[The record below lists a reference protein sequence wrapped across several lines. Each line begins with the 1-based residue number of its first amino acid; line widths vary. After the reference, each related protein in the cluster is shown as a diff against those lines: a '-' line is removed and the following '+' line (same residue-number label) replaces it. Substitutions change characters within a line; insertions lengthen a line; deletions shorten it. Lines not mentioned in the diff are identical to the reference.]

1 MSSGN
6 INISAGILFSGD
18 TFKRIK
24 EIMNIANAAF
34 ISQSTFYSIQKK
46 LLYPAIHRVYTTN
59 RALLFESAKEES
71 ETHLLGDGRC
81 DSPGYHSKYGTYT
94 LMDSQSGHILDFHI
108 SHVRVAGNSQRMEL
122 DGFKKVVDRLQEYG
136 IKIGSITM
144 DWHKQIRSYMR
155 KFLKHILHQFDVW
168 HVGKSIK
175 KKLVKLPKK
184 KSCCCLNQ
192 WIKAIINHF
201 WWCCTSCEGDPENL
215 KEKWLSIL
223 YHITDRHRWKGF
235 KTFKKCQHKKLT
247 KKERNCKPFLK
258 QSSPAYKTL
267 ESVAMGK
274 SLSGA
279 VS

>member
-1 MSSGN
+1 MIIVVLLCKNQHRTTWCLQLINNGMSTGN
-6 INISAGILFSGD
+6 INISAGILFSGN
-18 TFKRIK
+18 TFQRIK
-24 EIMNIANAAF
+24 EIMNIANVAF

-168 HVGKSIK
+168 HVGKNIK
-175 KKLVKLPKK
+175 
-184 KSCCCLNQ
+184 
-192 WIKAIINHF
+192 
-201 WWCCTSCEGDPENL
+201 
-215 KEKWLSIL
+215 
-223 YHITDRHRWKGF
+223 
-235 KTFKKCQHKKLT
+235 
-247 KKERNCKPFLK
+247 
-258 QSSPAYKTL
+258 
-267 ESVAMGK
+267 
-274 SLSGA
+274 
-279 VS
+279 